1 MISTKATLLHMPKKL
16 QAFKKYIEEYICT
29 YFVSSEGNHTI
40 IFYTEHEDRYVPYVL
55 LVCDMDSDYVEI
67 YVNKT
72 YEDISGKDAQ
82 PVITNLI
89 SNDMVK
95 FLEAINKCIKEKAV

>member
-1 MISTKATLLHMPKKL
+1 MIKTDLTMRYMPKKL

-40 IFYTEHEDRYVPYVL
+40 IFYTEHEDHYVPYVL

-72 YEDISGKDAQ
+72 YDDLGSEDTQ

>member
-1 MISTKATLLHMPKKL
+1 MIKTETTLRYMPEKL

-72 YEDISGKDAQ
+72 YDDLGSEDTQ

-95 FLEAINKCIKEKAV
+95 FLEAINKCIKEKVV